1 MPSLTTEELHGKRPL
16 WLYAIDVLIETQG
29 EVCLLPLPCD
39 AAERLFPSVRFRV
52 RERSR
57 HKSAL
62 VMQKYSRQQARE
74 AEQKARAYQALVAQ
88 AEIELAFHSPET
100 VGSWHARWSDRVGGD
115 NISNLLS
122 PDLTIASPFVITM
135 VMEAEDQVA
144 TQGEATRKYLDRDKK
159 AKSPYAT
166 LFPGVAK
173 QAQEWKDIRERLNSN
188 QTCIVRYYYNI
199 TTFCP
204 DTDEDAL
211 VCEQQVI
218 NTFKKNGI
226 ELFSPTYMQFR
237 NWIAMIPF
245 IHAEGL
251 WEDIKMGGATCRA
264 ESIQAVN
271 LLPVVAD
278 KGISS

>member
-1 MPSLTTEELHGKRPL
+1 M
-16 WLYAIDVLIETQG
+16 D
-29 EVCLLPLPCD
+29 
-39 AAERLFPSVRFRV
+39 
-52 RERSR
+52 
-57 HKSAL
+57 
-62 VMQKYSRQQARE
+62 
-74 AEQKARAYQALVAQ
+74 
-88 AEIELAFHSPET
+88 
-100 VGSWHARWSDRVGGD
+100 GGD

-135 VMEAEDQVA
+135 VLEAEDQVA
-144 TQGEATRKYLDRDKK
+144 TQERPRVSISTGKKK

-166 LFPGVAK
+166 LFPGVAR
-173 QAQEWKDIRERLNSN
+173 QAQEWKEIRERLNSN

-251 WEDIKMGGATCRA
+251 WEDIKWAGPPAGLR
-264 ESIQAVN
+264 VFR
-271 LLPVVAD
+271 P
-278 KGISS
+278 